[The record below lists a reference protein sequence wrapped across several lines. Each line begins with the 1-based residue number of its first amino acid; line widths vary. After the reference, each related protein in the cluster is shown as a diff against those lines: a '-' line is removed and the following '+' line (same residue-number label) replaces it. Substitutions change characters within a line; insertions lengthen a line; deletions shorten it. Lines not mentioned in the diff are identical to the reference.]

1 MRGRGLHINIVSG
14 NEEITCK
21 DGKNGM
27 NKQGTQ
33 DKKKKEETFGSFI
46 RQCLIIIIG
55 VFLIRSL
62 LIEPF
67 NIPSGSMIPTLQI
80 GDFVAVSKYSYGYS
94 HYSFPFSLPLF
105 EGRILGRQ
113 PHRGDVAVFRYTQ
126 DTSIDYI
133 KRVIG
138 LPGDRIRMEEGKLFI
153 NDHEVARDSL
163 GHYEVKDERNHLLS
177 GIRYRENLPASDGR
191 SFVKHEILKMREDD
205 DANNT
210 PEYVVPEGCLFM
222 MGDDRDDSSDSRFQG
237 GRETGKCA
245 APAGN
250 DFLKASEHDLGFV
263 PMENLVGRAQRVMFS
278 IDLRHPAWAFWYW
291 PGEIRWG
298 RTFYGIN

>member
-1 MRGRGLHINIVSG
+1 MDDKPEKSG
-14 NEEITCK
+14 K
-21 DGKNGM
+21 V
-27 NKQGTQ
+27 
-33 DKKKKEETFGSFI
+33 KKEENLVSFI
-46 RQCLIIIIG
+46 YQCVVIIVG

-94 HYSFPFSLPLF
+94 RYSFPFSLPLF
-105 EGRILGRQ
+105 EGRVMGSQ
-113 PHRGDVAVFRYTQ
+113 PHRGDVVVFRYTQ

-138 LPGDRIRMEEGKLFI
+138 LPGDHIRMEDGNLFI
-153 NDHEVARDSL
+153 NDHEVTRDSL
-163 GHYEVKDERNHLLS
+163 GHYEVKDERGRLLS
-177 GIRYRENLPASDGR
+177 GIRYREHLPASSGD
-191 SFVKHEILKMREDD
+191 SLVTHEILKMREDD

-210 PEYVVPEGCLFM
+210 QEYVVPSGCLFM

-250 DFLKASEHDLGFV
+250 DFLKASDHDLGFV
-263 PMENLVGRAQRVMFS
+263 PMENLVGKAQRVMFS
-278 IDLRHPAWAFWYW
+278 MDLKHPAWAFWYW
-291 PGEIRWG
+291 PVEVRWG
-298 RTFYGIN
+298 RTFHGIN